1 MEHLMREDCS
11 LMQLAWTLII
21 LGATIVLFV
30 SNRFRSDLVSIFAL
44 LALML
49 TGILEP
55 SEALAGFSNPVV
67 IMFAG
72 LFVVGAGIFQTGL
85 ARKAG
90 DLLVRLS
97 GESENRL
104 LVMLML
110 IVASVGA
117 FMSNTATVALML
129 PVVLS
134 MAMSL
139 KTSPAKYLIPLTYA
153 ANLSGTLTL
162 IASPPNLIVS
172 QALVDH
178 GFKQL
183 SFFQITPIGVAC
195 VLVGVAYMY
204 LVRNILLPK
213 GDAKTVLKRKKTT
226 PHELL
231 ENYLLDE
238 HLHCVRVPAGSPA
251 AGKKLSEIKLP
262 AKYQICVLQIERK
275 TGEKRN
281 LLPVTYREMAG
292 PESVIMEDDIF
303 YIQGDSGQVEK
314 FVKDFQLEHLPERSE
329 KEKLITKQMGVAEA
343 LLTPSS
349 ALIDKTIQDI
359 RFREKYNLNIIGINR
374 KGKYILAGM
383 SSESLHL
390 GDALLVQGAWEN
402 IEQLAKES
410 SDVVI
415 IGRPKEMASMAA
427 ASGKAPIAGAIM
439 LLMVLLLIF
448 EVFPAV
454 LTVLICAVL
463 MVLTGCVRNMED
475 AYSRINW
482 ESIVLMACMLPLA
495 TALEKSGG
503 AEFIT
508 DAIISLF
515 GSFGTTGILAGIC
528 LGVMIIGQFIS
539 NTATAVLFAPI
550 ALNAALSLGAS
561 PHTFMIAVAIAAAM
575 SFSTPVASPTN
586 VLVMTAGKYKF
597 TDFIKV
603 GVPLQIIML
612 ILIVFLIPLIYPF

>member
-1 MEHLMREDCS
+1 
-11 LMQLAWTLII
+11 MQLAWTLII
-21 LGATIVLFV
+21 LGITIVLFV

-49 TGILEP
+49 IGILEP

-134 MAMSL
+134 MTMSL

-183 SFFQITPIGVAC
+183 SFFQLTPVGVAC
-195 VLVGVAYMY
+195 VLIGVAYMY

-213 GDAKTVLKRKKTT
+213 GDAKKILERKKTT

-238 HLHCVRVPAGSPA
+238 HLHSVRVPAGSPA
-251 AGKKLSEIKLP
+251 AGKKLSELKLP

-275 TGEKRN
+275 AGEKRK

-292 PESVIMEDDIF
+292 PESVILEDDIF
-303 YIQGDSGQVEK
+303 YIQGAPEQVEK
-314 FVKDFQLEHLPERSE
+314 FVKDFQLESLPEHSE
-329 KEKLITKQMGVAEA
+329 KGKLITKQMGVAEL

-390 GDALLVQGAWEN
+390 GDAILVQGAWEN

-410 SDVVI
+410 SDAVI

-495 TALEKSGG
+495 TALEKTGG

-515 GSFGTTGILAGIC
+515 GPFGTTGILAGIC
-528 LGVMIIGQFIS
+528 LAVMIIGQFIS

-550 ALNAALSLGAS
+550 ALNAAMSLGAS

-597 TDFIKV
+597 TDFVKV
-603 GVPLQIIML
+603 GIPLQIIML
-612 ILIVFLIPLIYPF
+612 ILIVFFIPLIYPF